1 LPRPVEGNRSYN
13 PGLDGLRAIAVLGV
27 IAYHLN
33 FAWATGGLLGVG
45 VFFVLSG
52 YLITDLL
59 LTEYR
64 RHKRIALGQFWLRRA
79 RRLLPALFVML
90 FVVLVWS
97 TLFARGQLSDLKN
110 DLLPA
115 IFYVSN
121 WWFIFHHVSYF
132 SRFGPPAVLGHLWSL
147 AVEEQFYLFWPLI
160 LFAALHWVKDRRII
174 LAGVLALAAAS
185 ALEMA
190 FLYSP
195 VTDPTRVY
203 DGTDT
208 RAFALLIGAA
218 LAFVWPRVRSYGP
231 ISPGGRRILELIGGI
246 ALAGILALYWHTGEY
261 DPFIYRG
268 GMLLLS
274 ILTAVVIAV
283 CCHPGARFGNWLGI
297 TPLRWV
303 GERSYAM
310 YLWQFPVIVLSTRLN
325 ASPSY
330 WKAVLQVAAIFII
343 SALSWRFV
351 EQPVR
356 HGALGRFW
364 SRLWSERS
372 WRGLHLRRDGWAVAG
387 VVLLGAVICSLGLS
401 GVIAATSST
410 SAEAVRS
417 ILPPKHHVE
426 PPTTTTTGP
435 LPPGASTTTT
445 VPPPPGQDVTAIG
458 DSIMVDAA
466 AYLKEMLPGIVVDA
480 QVSQQLYQVQA
491 EVPQLKSA
499 GDIGDRLILEL
510 GTNGYYSV
518 TQLDNLLTSLG
529 PMTKIV
535 LVNTRV
541 PQPWEQPV
549 NQTIAA
555 VAQSHPNVTVV
566 DWYDASANNPQ
577 YFYPDGIH
585 LNPTG
590 AKYYAS
596 LIVQALEAPPPT
608 AQTQASTGSPH
619 G

>member
-13 PGLDGLRAIAVLGV
+13 PGLDGLRAVAVLGV

-64 RHKRIALGQFWLRRA
+64 RHQKIALGQFWLRRA

-90 FVVLVWS
+90 FAVLVWS

-160 LFAALHWVKDRRII
+160 LFAALRWVKDRRII
-174 LAGVLALAAAS
+174 LAGVVTLAVAS

-190 FLYSP
+190 LLYSP

-208 RAFALLIGAA
+208 RAFELLIGAA
-218 LAFVWPRVRSYGP
+218 LAFVWPRARSFGP
-231 ISPGGRRILELIGGI
+231 ISPGGRRTLELIGGI
-246 ALAGILALYWHTGEY
+246 SLVGILALYWRTGEY

-268 GMLLLS
+268 GMVLLS
-274 ILTAVVIAV
+274 ILTAAVIAV
-283 CCHPGARFGNWLGI
+283 CCHPGARLSNLLGI

-310 YLWQFPVIVLSTRLN
+310 YLWQFPVIVLSTRLD

-356 HGALGRFW
+356 HGALGRYW
-364 SRLWSERS
+364 SRLWAERS
-372 WRGLHLRRDGWAVAG
+372 WRGLHLRREGWAVAG
-387 VVLLGAVICSLGLS
+387 AVFLGAVICALGLS
-401 GVIAATSST
+401 GVIAASSST
-410 SAEAVRS
+410 SAEVVRS
-417 ILPPKHHVE
+417 ILPPKHHVV
-426 PPTTTTTGP
+426 PPTTTTTTGSV
-435 LPPGASTTTT
+435 PPGAPTTTT
-445 VPPPPGQDVTAIG
+445 APPPPGQDVTAIG

-566 DWYDASANNPQ
+566 DWYDDSANNPQ

-596 LIVQALEAPPPT
+596 LIVQALDAPPPKAPPQTTT
-608 AQTQASTGSPH
+608 AS
-619 G
+619 